1 MSKVRL
7 KQWDLERGIQGHIK
21 LPSKLGASA

>member
-7 KQWDLERGIQGHIK
+7 KQLDLEHGIQGHVK